1 MEVKREEF
9 VNDNGS
15 YTIKTVKTK
24 TKEDGFVPESEMYST
39 GMNHRGKYHKGYMKV
54 TSYQTNDPRITRPFA
69 YGISGLFI
77 LIGFFLLLF
86 SGVMMKIM
94 ALMFIGM
101 GAFSLLKSKQ
111 DIDRVERELREKQLR
126 GDDDEYI

>member
-1 MEVKREEF
+1 MEVKREERI
-9 VNDNGS
+9 NDNGS

-24 TKEDGFVPESEMYST
+24 TKEDGFVPESEMYSV

-54 TSYQTNDPRITRPFA
+54 TSFQTNDPRITRPFA

-77 LIGFFLLLF
+77 LIGLFLFVFFGGITKL
-86 SGVMMKIM
+86 M

-101 GAFSLLKSKQ
+101 GVFALIKSKQ
-111 DIDRVERELREKQLR
+111 DIDRIEAELKGNRSR
-126 GDDDEYI
+126 DENLEQ